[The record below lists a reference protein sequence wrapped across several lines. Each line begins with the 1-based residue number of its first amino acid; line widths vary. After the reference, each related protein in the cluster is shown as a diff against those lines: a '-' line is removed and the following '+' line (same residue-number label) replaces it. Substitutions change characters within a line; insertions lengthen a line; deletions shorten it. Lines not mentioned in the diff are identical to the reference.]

1 MPQSR
6 EERFYSTMYDLRHLI
21 FGVPKYDAAE
31 EQGGIELDLTPALI
45 LHVECFAQ
53 HDRWR
58 GRLTVGEEVL
68 REWLSHDRPVWNAW
82 PPARIGLYQAVRFL
96 LEVHFSVEDREDAL
110 SRLYPRETTR
120 SAELQLAAL
129 LEVLVANWIECSRE
143 DQYALPL
150 GELAL
155 MQTYFAS
162 VPKHPS
168 IGEYSQIQANTLDDN
183 ELPDAWEQ
191 CYQAARQ
198 LAHKLGA
205 SVPPPPAW
213 P

>member
-21 FGVPKYDAAE
+21 FGVPKYDAVE
-31 EQGGIELDLTPALI
+31 EQGGVELDLTPTLI

-53 HDRWR
+53 HERWR
-58 GRLTVGEEVL
+58 GRLTAGEEVL
-68 REWLSHDRPVWNAW
+68 HEWFSHDRPVWNAR

-96 LEVHFSVEDREDAL
+96 LEVHFSVDRRDHVL
-110 SRLYPRETTR
+110 SWLYPRETTR
-120 SAELQLAAL
+120 SAELQLASL
-129 LEVLVANWIECSRE
+129 LEVLVANWIECARE

-150 GELAL
+150 DELVL
-155 MQTYFAS
+155 MQVYLAS

-168 IGEYSQIQANTLDDN
+168 ISEYSRIQANTLDDN
-183 ELPDAWEQ
+183 EQAEAWEH

-198 LAHKLGA
+198 LAHSLGA
-205 SVPPPPAW
+205 SAPPPPAW